1 MPTYRTFLSS
11 WSSITDNE
19 VPAPKTL
26 AEIYND
32 PNFFNTKSNGI
43 NHPLMF
49 LNKALPAWSKSLFTA
64 IKYLSTVTR
73 PGFIS
78 SDEFIKF

>member
-1 MPTYRTFLSS
+1 M
-11 WSSITDNE
+11 
-19 VPAPKTL
+19 PAPKSL

-32 PNFFNTKSNGI
+32 PKFFNTKSDGI

-49 LNKALPAWSKSLFTA
+49 LDKAPPAWSKSLFTT

-73 PGFIS
+73 PGFITS
-78 SDEFIKF
+78 GEYIKF